1 MKKTFRICIIL
12 DVLTAI
18 LILLPLLFFG
28 FYIIISIFKPEE
40 TKFLI
45 EGIYKTPY
53 LPFLAIFTCIILALW
68 SIFGNGV
75 NSKLWEWLPPFV
87 FFKKIGSFGR
97 ALIIFL
103 LIIGTFVGMIGE
115 FYDLLDPAF

>member
-1 MKKTFRICIIL
+1 MKKTFRIWIIL

-18 LILLPLLFFG
+18 LVLLPLLFFG
-28 FYIIISIFKPEE
+28 FYIIISLFKPEE

-45 EGIYKTPY
+45 EAIYKTPY

-68 SIFGNGV
+68 IIFGNGV

-97 ALIIFL
+97 ALLIFL
-103 LIIGTFVGMIGE
+103 LIIGTFVGMLGA
-115 FYDLLDPAF
+115 FYGLLDPAF